1 MRDNFEFQDLIA
13 YLVACGLLLPIAG
26 LVGRNSVWSVLVLLA
41 LFIPI
46 PIYVARLRYGMPARI
61 DTVFEK
67 YAYIMLAVGLL
78 FMVAIVMILA
88 LT

>member
-1 MRDNFEFQDLIA
+1 M
-13 YLVACGLLLPIAG
+13 
-26 LVGRNSVWSVLVLLA
+26 
-41 LFIPI
+41 PI

-61 DTVFEK
+61 DTVLEK

-78 FMVAIVMILA
+78 FMVAIVMIRA